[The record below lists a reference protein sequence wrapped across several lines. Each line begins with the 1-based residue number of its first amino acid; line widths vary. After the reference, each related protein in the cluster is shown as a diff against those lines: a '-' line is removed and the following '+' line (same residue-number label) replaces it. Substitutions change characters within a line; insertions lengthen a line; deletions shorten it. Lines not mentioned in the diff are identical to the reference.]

1 MNPFLEQAGI
11 WSTFHTQAMAAM
23 SECLAPQVRPDYLVH
38 VEAHLWIHERSA
50 DENGGTEQPP
60 KRIGRGDVTLSVQP
74 PSVSRAGVRHQG
86 RAGLLVAP
94 AQIAVPV
101 VDIERQRYLEIR
113 DRRNR
118 TLITVVEL
126 LSPSNKQPGPD
137 RVQYL
142 AKRAEILA
150 VSAHFVEIDLLR
162 CGRPMPDT
170 NRPECTYS
178 ALVSRFEERP
188 VAGFWPIELRQ
199 PLPTIPIPLRPDTPD
214 AAIDF
219 QQILHLV
226 YDRGTYADEIYEED
240 PDPPLS
246 KEDADWARSLL

>member
-1 MNPFLEQAGI
+1 MPSPFPGMNPFLEQAGV
-11 WSTFHTQAMAAM
+11 WSTFHTQTMAAM
-23 SECLAPQVRPDYLVH
+23 SECLSPQVRPDYLVH
-38 VEAHLWIHERSA
+38 VEHA
-50 DENGGTEQPP
+50 GG
-60 KRIGRGDVTLSVQP
+60 KL
-74 PSVSRAGVRHQG
+74 QG

-94 AQIAVPV
+94 AQIAVPI
-101 VDIERQRYLEIR
+101 VDIERQRFLEIR

-118 TLITVVEL
+118 TLVTVVEL

-162 CGRPMPDT
+162 CGRPMPDN
-170 NRPECTYS
+170 NRPECTYGV
-178 ALVSRFEERP
+178 LVSRFEERP
-188 VAGFWPIELRQ
+188 VAGFWPIDLRQ
-199 PLPTIPIPLRPDTPD
+199 PLPTIPIPLRHGTPD
-214 AAIDF
+214 ATVDL

-226 YDRGTYADEIYEED
+226 YDRGTYAEEIYEED

-246 KEDADWARSLL
+246 TEDAGWARSLL